1 MGLERDSRQEE
12 ELKLLLRT
20 EFNYKL
26 ARERIRFKYEVL
38 RPQVDALRAGKSVI
52 EIPAGHVFD
61 IELIEDRATSDPNAP
76 KADGE

>member
-52 EIPAGHVFD
+52 GIPDGSIFD
-61 IELIEDRATSDPNAP
+61 IQVIESADPDPDAP
-76 KADGE
+76 KAE